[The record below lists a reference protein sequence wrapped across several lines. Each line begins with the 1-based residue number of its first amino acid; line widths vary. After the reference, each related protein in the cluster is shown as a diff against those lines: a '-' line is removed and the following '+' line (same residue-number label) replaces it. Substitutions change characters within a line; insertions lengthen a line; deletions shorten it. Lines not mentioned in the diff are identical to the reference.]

1 MVAVRLLSVVLLLLT
16 ANLSVAA
23 EPAVIVQT
31 DDWESEAN
39 QARQSGVPV
48 MVVFSAENCPYCD
61 RLKTEVLAPNL
72 QQGQFARRV
81 HIREF
86 DIDRGGKITD
96 FDGEPIRGRIFVSR
110 YEVFATPTVLL
121 LDHSGELL
129 TAPLIGFDNPEDY
142 NDRLRNNIAS
152 ALHTLATGPRYVMG
166 NGPE

>member
-1 MVAVRLLSVVLLLLT
+1 MVAVRLLSVVLLLVT

-96 FDGEPIRGRIFVSR
+96 FDGEPIRGRIFVSTCETER
-110 YEVFATPTVLL
+110 DQFT
-121 LDHSGELL
+121 
-129 TAPLIGFDNPEDY
+129 
-142 NDRLRNNIAS
+142 R
-152 ALHTLATGPRYVMG
+152 
-166 NGPE
+166 